1 MSDFEPNIVGF
12 LCNWCSYAGADL
24 AGVSRIQY
32 PTNLRVIK
40 VMCSGRVEPGMVLG
54 LLEAGAD
61 GVMVTGCHIGDCH
74 YITGNFH
81 TRRKYALLQ
90 KLLQKT
96 GLESERIR
104 LEWNSAAEGQR
115 FANLVKEFTEQVR
128 RVGPTPIRA
137 PNPNIFKLLNIR
149 AAKEAADGFRLR
161 ALVGKEEKLVTQGN
175 VYGMKVN
182 QEEFTNIMELAVDT
196 EFNIHRIRLL
206 LAEKPRS
213 VKDLAKTL
221 NIDPKIVLSHIVTLR
236 QRAWVD
242 VGEVVDGS
250 PNYVAQEVI

>member
-1 MSDFEPNIVGF
+1 MSTFEPNIVGF

-74 YITGNFH
+74 YISGNLH
-81 TRRKYALLQ
+81 TKRKYALLQ
-90 KLLQKT
+90 KLLAKT
-96 GLESERIR
+96 GFEPQRIR

-128 RVGPTPIRA
+128 AVGPTPLRA
-137 PNPNIFKLLNIR
+137 PKPDAAKLLNIR
-149 AAKEAADGFRLR
+149 AAKAAADGFRLR
-161 ALVGKEEKLVTQGN
+161 ALVGKEEKLVTTGN
-175 VYGMKVN
+175 VYGDRVT
-182 QEEFTNIMELAVDT
+182 QDEFTKAMDEAVETELQ
-196 EFNIHRIRLL
+196 IHRIHIILQDG
-206 LAEKPRS
+206 PRS
-213 VKDLAKTL
+213 VKDIAKQLGMQPRT
-221 NIDPKIVLSHIVTLR
+221 VLSYMVALR
-236 QRAWVD
+236 QRGWVD
-242 VGEVVDGS
+242 VKEAVEGT
-250 PNYVAQEVI
+250 PLYAAQ